1 MQPRRWLMILGL
13 TAMVLAGILATA
25 SAHAKEPNGDDDQ
38 TPAAPADYQSQHF
51 LIHTDLAPREAR
63 ALLERLETMLG
74 LISNYWG
81 RPLSGIIECY
91 VVRDLKKW
99 PANSLEAEG
108 REKIEHGAGVTISR
122 KLVRGN
128 RYLAKSVVY
137 AVADHGT
144 PQHEAVHAY
153 CAQTFG
159 DVGPTWYS
167 EGMAEMGNYWRANDP
182 SVQVEPQIL
191 QYLRESEPKSLN
203 EIVNARE
210 LSGDSWQNYAWRW
223 ALCHLL
229 ANNTNYSDRFRPL
242 GLALLNRQPTRFED
256 AYGSMSNEI
265 SFEYL
270 EFVRNVEPGYR
281 ADLCSWDWNKRF
293 SRPHSRPISVK
304 VHAERGW
311 QPTRVE
317 VAEGDV
323 LQFTTTGEWRLEK
336 EGTDLT
342 AAGNQD
348 GAGKLIGVW
357 FRDFELSEPFALGD
371 EGEIEAPHPGRLYVR
386 CQDGWGSLA
395 DNHGAV
401 TLKIR
406 AAKGH

>member
-1 MQPRRWLMILGL
+1 
-13 TAMVLAGILATA
+13 
-25 SAHAKEPNGDDDQ
+25 
-38 TPAAPADYQSQHF
+38 
-51 LIHTDLAPREAR
+51 
-63 ALLERLETMLG
+63 
-74 LISNYWG
+74 
-81 RPLSGIIECY
+81 
-91 VVRDLKKW
+91 
-99 PANSLEAEG
+99 
-108 REKIEHGAGVTISR
+108 
-122 KLVRGN
+122 
-128 RYLAKSVVY
+128 
-137 AVADHGT
+137 
-144 PQHEAVHAY
+144 
-153 CAQTFG
+153 
-159 DVGPTWYS
+159 
-167 EGMAEMGNYWRANDP
+167 
-182 SVQVEPQIL
+182 
-191 QYLRESEPKSLN
+191 
-203 EIVNARE
+203 
-210 LSGDSWQNYAWRW
+210 
-223 ALCHLL
+223 L